1 MPSFRESIVC
11 PAPPARV
18 WRMVHDPERFA
29 EWMVDTERVEHG
41 EQGTVTRYLHGWP
54 DFPMPTRVHSR
65 TEGARVVISCLVS
78 DVDFR
83 VSLAPDA
90 AGCAVDIDVFV
101 PDAEAHREG
110 DLRALV
116 AASLVRLAE
125 RTAAGGAPLG

>member
-1 MPSFRESIVC
+1 
-11 PAPPARV
+11 
-18 WRMVHDPERFA
+18 MVHDPERFA
-29 EWMVDTERVEHG
+29 EWMVNTARVERG
-41 EQGTVTRYLHGWP
+41 EHGTVTRYLHGWP

-65 TEGARVVISCLVS
+65 AEGARVVISCLVS
-78 DVDFR
+78 DVNLR

-90 AGCAVDIDVFV
+90 AGCAVDIDVAI

-125 RTAAGGAPLG
+125 RTAAGTSLG